1 MSAAGARHGR
11 MGAPRTGSDVPCQQC
26 GTLFYRQIG
35 AIGRKFC
42 SLKCHKDHLRSKRIN
57 LADETAKC
65 AKCSEWKPFAEFVVG
80 RDKLPH
86 SYCKPCSRAWFE
98 QRRRRLGAR
107 PMPSREE
114 SQRRAKQYKYEYNK
128 RAFHMRRAAGQY
140 PTKFEMSRMMCEQDA
155 KCAYCKTLLP
165 LRGFHVDHKL
175 PVSRGGTN
183 DRSNLHLTCARCNLL
198 KRTMTHEEFLAS
210 KKRRPVQ
217 WK

>member
-1 MSAAGARHGR
+1 MIGRPR
-11 MGAPRTGSDVPCQQC
+11 MGAIKPCANC
-26 GTLFYRQIG
+26 GAEFYRSAN
-35 AIGRKFC
+35 AIRKFC
-42 SLKCHKDHLRSKRIN
+42 SFKCSVEQSRKLRVNEENGTARC
-57 LADETAKC
+57 AKC
-65 AKCSEWKPFAEFVVG
+65 AAWKQISEFVKGQSG
-80 RDKLPH
+80 RPH
-86 SYCKPCSRAWFE
+86 SYCKECSRKWFE

-107 PMPSREE
+107 PMPSKEE
-114 SQRRAKQYKYEYNK
+114 SQRKAKQYKYEYNK

-140 PTKFEMSRMMCEQDA
+140 PTKFEMSLMMCEQDA